1 MIKKTRFK
9 IVVVVE
15 AIITLV
21 LFVVCALIL
30 VTSYFNLNFRVKES
44 LSRTIGML
52 ADNRPNPPPKSREFF
67 VFITDILV
75 IDYDNKFYSESE
87 IRSYIDDILD
97 GKNDFGVIKS
107 ITYLKNKRE
116 NMTIIVGVDTSI
128 ERGIVKQ
135 TMVYMF
141 VVGILGLT
149 LLGLIMWYLSKWIMD
164 PISKNMLAQ
173 KVFISD
179 ASHELKT
186 PITSIIANMSILE
199 GENGVTKWSTNVI
212 NQAERLSL
220 LSNELVTLSKLDENI
235 EVERKNLNLSSILN
249 LVILSFESIAYE
261 NDKGISAIIKDNV
274 IIYANEIELNRL
286 LSICIDN
293 AIKHSLTNEK
303 IIIKLDNIYKPVL
316 SIYNKSHNINKLNK
330 EKLFDR
336 FYRGD
341 NSRSRDTGGSG
352 LGLSI
357 AKKIIENNKWEVN
370 IQIEENESIEFI
382 IHF

>member
-67 VFITDILV
+67 VFITDILI

-116 NMTIIVGVDTSI
+116 NITIIVGVDTSI

-173 KVFISD
+173 KMFISD

-249 LVILSFESIAYE
+249 LAILSFESIAYE

-303 IIIKLDNIYKPVL
+303 IIIKLDNI
-316 SIYNKSHNINKLNK
+316 
-330 EKLFDR
+330 
-336 FYRGD
+336 
-341 NSRSRDTGGSG
+341 
-352 LGLSI
+352 
-357 AKKIIENNKWEVN
+357 
-370 IQIEENESIEFI
+370 
-382 IHF
+382 